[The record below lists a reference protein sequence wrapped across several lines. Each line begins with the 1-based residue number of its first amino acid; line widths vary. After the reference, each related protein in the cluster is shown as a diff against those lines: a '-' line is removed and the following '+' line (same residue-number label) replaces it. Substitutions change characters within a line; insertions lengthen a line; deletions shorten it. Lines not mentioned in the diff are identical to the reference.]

1 MLNVEY
7 GSQFKKDYKRCKKK
21 RLPLENLHT
30 VIGLIAENSEGS
42 LAELRRHHNMH
53 TLKGQWRGRHECH
66 VANMGDWLV
75 IWSADGITAFFERTG
90 THDELFK

>member
-21 RLPLENLHT
+21 RLPLEDLHV
-30 VIGLIAENSEGS
+30 VIELIAENSYES
-42 LAELRRHHNMH
+42 LSELRRHHNMH
-53 TLKGQWRGRHECH
+53 TLKGQWKGRQECH

-75 IWSADGITAFFERTG
+75 IWSTDGATAFFERTG